1 MSKRILV
8 VIVVAVL
15 GLGCA
20 GVGSRAEKSGSA
32 PVLEK
37 VFVTPEINH
46 GEMLKVYVKAS
57 DPDGDIKAVA
67 VETAGGKSHVGA
79 GYYSVTRVKKEDR
92 ADLSG
97 YFYWDTKKAV
107 HKNVSGTIE
116 VSLEDYAG
124 NSSTVVSVPVKIVES
139 GAKFQSPPGEF
150 KDKELGPVMIEP
162 VNFQVGAR

>member
-1 MSKRILV
+1 MSKGILAV
-8 VIVVAVL
+8 FVVAVL

-20 GVGSRAEKSGSA
+20 GVQSRAEKSGSA

-37 VFVTPEINH
+37 VFVAPEINH
-46 GEMLKVYVKAS
+46 GEMLKIYVKGH
-57 DPDGDIKAVA
+57 DPDGHLKAIA
-67 VETAGGKSHVGA
+67 VETAAEKSHVGT

-97 YFYWDTKKAV
+97 YLYWDTKKALR
-107 HKNVSGTIE
+107 KDGSGTIE
-116 VSLEDYAG
+116 IFLEDQAG
-124 NSSTVVSVPVKIVES
+124 NSSNVVSVPLKIVSS

-162 VNFQVGAR
+162 VNFSAGGK